1 MSSASI
7 WIFLI
12 WMLLGLLR
20 NLFFFIAN
28 GGGKEWN
35 VEWRVKDVPRG
46 ESGGGEAMPDA
57 FAMSMMMEQD

>member
-1 MSSASI
+1 
-7 WIFLI
+7 
-12 WMLLGLLR
+12 MLLGLLR